1 MKTIR
6 IGAGAGYSGDRIE
19 PAAELAARGNIQY
32 LCLECLAERT
42 IAIDQQARLKD
53 PSLGYDPLL
62 LERWKQ
68 LLPVCLENKVTII
81 TNMGAANP
89 LSALA
94 ETREAAL
101 RMGLTG
107 FKIAAV
113 YGDDVLEEIR
123 KGSYTL
129 DETGEPVSGLGD
141 RILSANAYLGAAPI
155 AEALKNGANI
165 IITGRVAD
173 PALFIAPLIHEFG
186 WSMDDWPK
194 MGIGTGVGHLLE
206 CAGQVCGG
214 YYADPGKKDVPF
226 PELLGFPIAEVS
238 EDGAFSIGKVEGSGG
253 LVDVHTCTEQL
264 IYELH
269 DPTTYKTPDV
279 IADFS
284 KVTFTQ
290 TGKDK
295 VEAAGFTG
303 RPKPD
308 TLKVSI
314 GYIDSYIGEGQI
326 SYGGAGAVER
336 ARLAVDIVKKRLR
349 LIGLNILEEKYEII
363 GVDSLHGDSI
373 SSPGAHNPYEARIR
387 VSARVGSMKEAA
399 LVGNEVE
406 ALYVNGPAGGAGA
419 FKASR
424 QVVAVLS
431 TFIPRNL
438 VKPILAYEE
447 V

>member
-1 MKTIR
+1 MKSIR

-19 PAAELAARGNIQY
+19 PAAELAAKGNIKY

-53 PSLGYDPLL
+53 PGLGYDPLL

-68 LLPVCLENKVTII
+68 LLPICLKNKVTII

-89 LSALA
+89 LSAMA
-94 ETREAAL
+94 KTKEAA
-101 RMGLTG
+101 RQMGLAG
-107 FKIAAV
+107 LKIAAV
-113 YGDDVLEEIR
+113 HGDDVVEEIR

-129 DETGEPVSGLGD
+129 DETGEPVSSLGD
-141 RILSANAYLGAAPI
+141 KILSANAYLGAAPI
-155 AEALKNGANI
+155 VEALKNGANI

-173 PALFIAPLIHEFG
+173 PALFMAPLIHEFG
-186 WSMDDWPK
+186 WSMEDWHK
-194 MGIGTGVGHLLE
+194 LGIGTGVGHLLE

-214 YYADPGKKDVPF
+214 YYADPGKKDVPS
-226 PELLGFPIAEVS
+226 PERLGFPIAEVS
-238 EDGAFSIGKVEGSGG
+238 EDGSFNISKVEGSGG
-253 LVDVHTCTEQL
+253 LVNTHTCTEQL
-264 IYELH
+264 LYELH
-269 DPTTYKTPDV
+269 DPTSYKTPDV

-290 TGKDK
+290 LGKDK
-295 VEAAGFTG
+295 VGAKGFTG
-303 RPKPD
+303 RAKPE

-314 GYIDSYIGEGQI
+314 GYIDSYIGEGQM

-336 ARLAVDIVKKRLR
+336 ARLAIEIVQKRLR
-349 LIGLNILEEKYEII
+349 LIGLNILEEKYELI
-363 GVDSLHGDSI
+363 GVNSLHGEAI
-373 SSPGAHNPYEARIR
+373 SSPGSHNPYEARIR
-387 VSARVGSMKEAA
+387 ASVRVGSMKEAA

-431 TFIPRNL
+431 AFVPRSL
-438 VKPILAYEE
+438 VKPVLAYEE
-447 V
+447 I